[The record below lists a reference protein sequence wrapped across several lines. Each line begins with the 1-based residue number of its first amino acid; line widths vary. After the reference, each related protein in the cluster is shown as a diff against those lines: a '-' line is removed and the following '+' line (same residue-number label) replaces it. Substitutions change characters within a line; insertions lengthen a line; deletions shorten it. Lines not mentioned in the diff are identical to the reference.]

1 MGQSPHLL
9 RFFLTTS
16 LLFTNSVFPGTSGK
30 ITGIV
35 TDADNDVPMAGVNV
49 ILQNTSLG
57 AVSDS
62 QGRFTILN
70 IVPGEYD
77 IDISMIG
84 YAKYSITDVMV
95 KIDQTTIVEIKLVQE
110 SIEMETITVRAA
122 RPVVIHDISNSQINI
137 SSQDIENLP
146 FDEIVDVIG
155 LQAGI
160 EGMAVR
166 GGSSRES
173 LFQVDGISY
182 NDERSNV
189 PYTSIPMGIIQEVQ
203 VQTGGF
209 NAEYGN
215 IRSGVVNVILAEG
228 DKDRIR
234 GGFSFRHSPPVQKH
248 FGPSLFS
255 SNSYFLRSFLDDD
268 VAWSGTEN
276 GNWDAYTR
284 RQYPSFEG
292 WNAVAD
298 ATLNDDDPANDLT
311 PQAAQQVFKWQHRR
325 HGVIQHPDEN
335 VDFYIRGPV
344 PLVSGNLGNLRF
356 LMSYRRENEA
366 FIFPLSLKNYS
377 DESILV
383 KLTADFS
390 RKTKLNLSFQSGTTQ
405 SVSPYSWKTTPT
417 GYFLRTTYE
426 VANLLNSSSGNSI
439 LFMPGYFSPT
449 RLKRSIIG
457 IRATHM
463 FSEKEFL
470 DLVLQLQSNIYDT
483 YQTDERDTT
492 KKYAIIPGYDHYQVD
507 EAPYGYWGYGE
518 TGIDGMNIGG
528 WMNLGRDETKNST
541 VILKADYTNQLK
553 TNHQMKTGFG
563 AAFNSFK
570 IRSFTENPGMSTWN
584 RSMVYDVAPFRIY
597 AYMQDKV
604 EYKGFIA
611 NLGLRGD
618 ISNGN
623 TEVYSLDMYDDSFK
637 QGLGNEIESTADTKK
652 AKPNYA
658 LSPRLGISHPITE
671 RSKLYFNY
679 GHFYSEPSSSYRFR
693 LQRESNGLVT
703 HVGDPNMDFEKTVAY
718 EVGFST
724 NPFGNYLVNL
734 ALFYKDIT
742 NQPGWVYYQN
752 MNGTVQVNRIE
763 NNNYEDIRGM
773 EFTLKKNIG
782 LWITGMVNY
791 TYLVQSSGYFG
802 LLRQF
807 QDPNMQRDYES
818 LNQYQS
824 KPRPRPYL
832 RAVINLQSP
841 SNFGPRFM
849 KNHILGEWT
858 SSLIITQKAGAYET
872 YNPQNIPGVAD
883 NVQWKDS
890 YSTNLRVSKR
900 LRWKQGYM
908 DLIVDVQNLFNHQ
921 FLSYAGFADYYDYID
936 YLESL
941 RFPWEDGKEKG
952 NDRIGEYR
960 DWSIPYQPYEPD
972 DWENP
977 TPSDKNILDSKA
989 YIDMPNI
996 RAVSFLDP
1004 RDIYFGIS
1012 VHF

>member
-1 MGQSPHLL
+1 
-9 RFFLTTS
+9 
-16 LLFTNSVFPGTSGK
+16 
-30 ITGIV
+30 
-35 TDADNDVPMAGVNV
+35 
-49 ILQNTSLG
+49 
-57 AVSDS
+57 
-62 QGRFTILN
+62 
-70 IVPGEYD
+70 
-77 IDISMIG
+77 
-84 YAKYSITDVMV
+84 
-95 KIDQTTIVEIKLVQE
+95 
-110 SIEMETITVRAA
+110 
-122 RPVVIHDISNSQINI
+122 
-137 SSQDIENLP
+137 
-146 FDEIVDVIG
+146 
-155 LQAGI
+155 
-160 EGMAVR
+160 
-166 GGSSRES
+166 
-173 LFQVDGISY
+173 
-182 NDERSNV
+182 
-189 PYTSIPMGIIQEVQ
+189 
-203 VQTGGF
+203 
-209 NAEYGN
+209 
-215 IRSGVVNVILAEG
+215 
-228 DKDRIR
+228 
-234 GGFSFRHSPPVQKH
+234 
-248 FGPSLFS
+248 
-255 SNSYFLRSFLDDD
+255 
-268 VAWSGTEN
+268 
-276 GNWDAYTR
+276 
-284 RQYPSFEG
+284 
-292 WNAVAD
+292 
-298 ATLNDDDPANDLT
+298 
-311 PQAAQQVFKWQHRR
+311 
-325 HGVIQHPDEN
+325 
-335 VDFYIRGPV
+335 
-344 PLVSGNLGNLRF
+344 
-356 LMSYRRENEA
+356 
-366 FIFPLSLKNYS
+366 
-377 DESILV
+377 
-383 KLTADFS
+383 
-390 RKTKLNLSFQSGTTQ
+390 
-405 SVSPYSWKTTPT
+405 
-417 GYFLRTTYE
+417 
-426 VANLLNSSSGNSI
+426 
-439 LFMPGYFSPT
+439 
-449 RLKRSIIG
+449 
-457 IRATHM
+457 
-463 FSEKEFL
+463 
-470 DLVLQLQSNIYDT
+470 
-483 YQTDERDTT
+483 RDTT

-773 EFTLKKNIG
+773 EFTLKKNVG